1 MSDILTIGFMIHQID
16 NEYTS
21 ELLKGLIPA
30 AKELGINLV
39 ILPGQALN
47 GEYYDA
53 VYAAYEYQNNI
64 IYEYC
69 SKDDLDGLIISAG
82 TLNSFV
88 SENTFKKFVDRYRD
102 IPLITLE
109 SKVGDYPCI
118 RYDGSGMYE
127 AVSHLIQVHKLRRI
141 GFVSG
146 PKGNADAYSRL
157 SAYLKAL
164 ADNGIAADESIIA
177 YGNFS
182 EYSMEAVNE
191 ILSSENGIPE
201 AICFANDTMCI
212 GGYKVLAEKGLVPG
226 KDILITGYDDS
237 ETASV
242 LEPPLTTVRSSA
254 AKLGY
259 TALKMLCGMIKGT
272 CSFSDTVPDSRLI
285 IRGSCGCESGSIKTV
300 PETVSLRE
308 YTMDTVRKR
317 ADEACGAESIKLLD
331 NICCLF
337 GDAAEMCTDF
347 SEKRAKELLSRLGEL
362 LEKGCLNVIGYVNL
376 MSIIDCIEAAAIP
389 KCKQGSEAQ
398 VQEFLRRMER
408 QIYSFDFHSL
418 IAYDSDFNNTIFM
431 LNNIAKDMTLYA
443 DDETDCF
450 YSIFHKLS
458 HMGIKSS
465 SIFFYD
471 EPIRHRKNSLWE
483 MPEVISL
490 MGNQEEGWID
500 IPKKNNRKV
509 PWKDI
514 FRSNLVPD
522 RPRISVANIIAS
534 NEMQYGIFICE
545 AEPNKYRFIHSIVSQ
560 LCTSIRMNLL
570 VRSLES
576 SLSEEKTHNAFLSE
590 ISMTDELTHIYNRR
604 GFYYY
609 ADQVLANPTNKGKY
623 AYLIFADLNNLK
635 KINDI
640 FGHEDGDYAIRQIA
654 EVLTDALA
662 PKSIVSRIGGDE
674 FAALTVTDA
683 ADYSEDIFRMIKH
696 AAGIRN
702 ELSEKPY
709 NVTVSIGIHTFIC
722 SENVSIHDFL
732 ELADNAL
739 YEDKQKKD
747 PDIMKK

>member
-21 ELLKGLIPA
+21 ELLKGLIPS

-53 VYAAYEYQNNI
+53 VYAAYEYQNNV

-69 SKDDLDGLIISAG
+69 SRDTLDGLIISAG

-88 SENTFKKFVDRYRD
+88 SEKTFEKFVDRYRD

-109 SKVGDYPCI
+109 SKVGNYPCI

-146 PKGNADAYSRL
+146 PKGNADADSRL

-182 EYSMEAVNE
+182 EYSMEAVSE

-212 GGYKVLAEKGLVPG
+212 GGYKVLAEKGLIPG

-259 TALKMLCGMIKGT
+259 SALKMLCGMIRGT
-272 CSFSDTVPDSRLI
+272 CSFSDTVPESRLI
-285 IRGSCGCESGSIKTV
+285 IRGSCGCECGSITEV
-300 PETVSLRE
+300 SETVSLRE
-308 YTMDTVRKR
+308 YAMDTVRKR
-317 ADEACGAESIKLLD
+317 ADEASGTESIKLLD
-331 NICCLF
+331 GICSLF
-337 GDAAEMCTDF
+337 GDVAEMCTDF
-347 SEKRAKELLSRLGEL
+347 SEKTAEELLSCLSEL
-362 LEKGCLNVIGYVNL
+362 LEKGCLNIIGYVNL

-389 KCKQGSEAQ
+389 KCRQGSEAQ
-398 VQEFLRRMER
+398 VQGFIRRMER
-408 QIYSFDFHSL
+408 QIYNYDFHSR
-418 IAYDSDFNNTIFM
+418 IAYDRDFNNTIFM
-431 LNNIAKDMTLYA
+431 LNNITKDMTLYA

-458 HMGIKSS
+458 LMGIKSS
-465 SIFFYD
+465 SILFYD

-483 MPEVISL
+483 MPEVILL
-490 MGNQEEGWID
+490 MGSQEEGGID

-509 PWKDI
+509 PWKNI
-514 FRSNLVPD
+514 FRSSLVPD

-545 AEPNKYRFIHSIVSQ
+545 AESNKYRFIHSIVSQ

-576 SLSEEKTHNAFLSE
+576 SLSEEKTHNALLSE

-609 ADQVLANPTNKGKY
+609 ADQVLRNPANKGKY

-640 FGHEDGDYAIRQIA
+640 FGHEDGDYSIRQIA
-654 EVLTDALA
+654 AVLTDTLA
-662 PKSIVSRIGGDE
+662 SKSIVSRIGGDE

-683 ADYSEDIFRMIKH
+683 PDYSEDIFRKIKK
-696 AAGIRN
+696 AAGRRN

-709 NVTVSIGIHTFIC
+709 NVTVSIGIHSFIC
-722 SENVSIHDFL
+722 SEDVSIHDFL

-739 YEDKQKKD
+739 YEDKQQKD
-747 PDIMKK
+747 SDILK